1 MKKATFRKSIFLSV
15 ILFFLGL
22 TLNAE
27 VNSFYAE
34 QIGENNVRVS
44 FTTDYW
50 DCTVHWRKSGT
61 SNWRSYHCNFGV
73 GMLNVT
79 NLNSGTWEFRIT
91 PGYSVYSDIPSA
103 TGIFINVAGLRYAPP
118 PPPRHPPYHHR
129 MDAPPHHHAAPPP
142 SPHHHSAPPP
152 KHHSAPSKH
161 GNPPPAHSGNHP
173 SRNSPPPRK

>member
-61 SNWRSYHCNFGV
+61 SNWRSYHCNFGA

-91 PGYSVYSDIPSA
+91 PGYSVYSDVPSA

-118 PPPRHPPYHHR
+118 PPPN
-129 MDAPPHHHAAPPP
+129 HHAAPPP

-152 KHHSAPSKH
+152 KHHSAP
-161 GNPPPAHSGNHP
+161 PAHSGNHP
-173 SRNSPPPRK
+173 SRNFPPPRK